1 MKETTIGDFLTWATR
16 SDSCYT
22 WIRGF
27 ESIRRVDNE
36 IAHGW
41 GYTYCTMIGFV
52 SDEDINKEVP
62 EKTAEEWEAWGR

>member
-1 MKETTIGDFLTWATR
+1 MRETTIGDFLTWATR

-27 ESIRRVDNE
+27 ESIRRVDSE

-41 GYTYCTMIGFV
+41 GCF
-52 SDEDINKEVP
+52 
-62 EKTAEEWEAWGR
+62 R